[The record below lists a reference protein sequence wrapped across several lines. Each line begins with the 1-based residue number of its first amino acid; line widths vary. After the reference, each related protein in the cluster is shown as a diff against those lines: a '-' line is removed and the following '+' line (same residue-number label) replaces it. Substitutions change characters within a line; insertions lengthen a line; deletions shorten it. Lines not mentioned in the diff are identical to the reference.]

1 MEASVDQEQFA
12 GELRRLKSRER
23 ALWCAL
29 LGVFIVLGAGLG
41 TEGYFLKK
49 LAHPTQLTLRRL
61 DIVDSHGVSRV
72 ILAAPAPPA
81 TAFGKVTGR
90 SDRQISGILIADA
103 TGTERG
109 GYVTG
114 DTDEANALLTLDG
127 QGHQT
132 VLLLAEPEGE
142 TLFRIWNGKGSLVMG
157 VSGKNSFLNVNQG
170 GKTFFSAPK
179 DNPQATDPRP
189 MFR

>member
-1 MEASVDQEQFA
+1 MEVHVEQDQFA
-12 GELRRLKSRER
+12 GELRRLKMRER

-29 LGVFIVLGAGLG
+29 LGIFVLMSAGLG
-41 TEGYFLKK
+41 TEAHFLRK
-49 LAHPTQLTLRRL
+49 LAHPERLTLRRL
-61 DIVDSHGVSRV
+61 DIVDDHGVSRV
-72 ILAAPAPPA
+72 ILAAPLPPA

-90 SDRQISGILIADA
+90 SDRRISGVLIADG

-114 DTDEANALLTLDG
+114 DTDDANALLTLDG

-132 VLLLAEPEGE
+132 VLLLAEPTGD
-142 TLFRIWNGKGSLVMG
+142 TLFRIWKGKGSLVMG
-157 VSGKNSFLNVNQG
+157 ASDMNPFLIVNQD
-170 GKTFFSAPK
+170 GKAVFSVPRN
-179 DNPQATDPRP
+179 NPQTVDPRP